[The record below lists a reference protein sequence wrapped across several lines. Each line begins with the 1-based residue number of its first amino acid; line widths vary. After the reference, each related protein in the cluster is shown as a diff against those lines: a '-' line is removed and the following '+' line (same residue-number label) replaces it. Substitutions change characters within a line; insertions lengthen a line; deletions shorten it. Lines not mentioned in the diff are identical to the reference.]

1 MAIFIVLGAS
11 GHVGSAATTA
21 LLEAGQ
27 PVTAVLHDPAKAAD
41 WEARGAK
48 TAVVDVRDSDALREV
63 FKTGQRAF
71 LLNPNADIATDTD
84 QEEHAT
90 VRGIVKALDGSGLD
104 KVVAESTLGA
114 QPGER
119 CGDLN
124 VLYDFEQALA
134 AQPIPAAVQR
144 AAYYFSNWDMQLEE
158 AKGGVLTTM
167 LPADLKIPMVAP
179 EDLGRAAARRLRE
192 PAHDEH
198 VSEVEGPER
207 YSPRDVAE
215 AFAEALGRPVEV
227 VVTPRDQ
234 WVEAYRKQGFSEAA
248 AQSYARMTAASVDS
262 GFERPKSPERGQ
274 VTLKTYVRALVDRT
288 SGMSASQSQS

>member
-1 MAIFIVLGAS
+1 VFIILGAS

-27 PVTAVLHDPAKAAD
+27 PVTAVLHDPAKAAE
-41 WEARGAK
+41 WGARGAK

-63 FKTGQRAF
+63 FKTGRRAF

-84 QEEHAT
+84 REEHAT
-90 VRGIVKALDGSGLD
+90 VRGIVMALEGSGLE

-144 AAYYFSNWDMQLEE
+144 AAYYFSNWDTHLEE
-158 AKGGVLTTM
+158 AKGGTLTTM

-192 PAHDEH
+192 PPHDQH
-198 VSEVEGPER
+198 ISKVEGPER
-207 YSPRDVAE
+207 YSVRDVAE
-215 AFAEALGRPVEV
+215 AFAEALARPVEV
-227 VVTPRDQ
+227 VVMPRDQ
-234 WVEAYRKQGFSEAA
+234 WVDAYRKQGFSEAA
-248 AQSYARMTAASVDS
+248 AQSYARMTAVSVDS

-274 VTLKTYVRALVDRT
+274 VTLEAYIRALVGRT
-288 SGMSASQSQS
+288 SEMPPPQS

>member
-1 MAIFIVLGAS
+1 MFIILGAS
-11 GHVGSAATTA
+11 GHVGSAAATA

-27 PVTAVLHDPAKAAD
+27 PVTAVLHDPAKTAE
-41 WEARGAK
+41 WEARAAK

-63 FKTGQRAF
+63 FKTGRRAF

-90 VRGIVKALDGSGLD
+90 VRGIVMALDESGLD

-158 AKGGVLTTM
+158 AKSGILTTM

-179 EDLGRAAARRLRE
+179 EDLGRAAARRLME
-192 PAHDEH
+192 PSNDQHI
-198 VSEVEGPER
+198 SEVEGPER
-207 YSPRDVAE
+207 YSARDVAE
-215 AFAEALGRPVEV
+215 AFAEALARPVEV

-234 WVEAYRKQGFSEAA
+234 WVEAYRKRGFSEAA
-248 AQSYARMTAASVDS
+248 AQSYARMTAAGVDS
-262 GFERPKSPERGQ
+262 GFEMPKSPERGQ
-274 VTLKTYVRALVDRT
+274 VTLETYVRTLVSRT
-288 SGMSASQSQS
+288 MGTPSPQG